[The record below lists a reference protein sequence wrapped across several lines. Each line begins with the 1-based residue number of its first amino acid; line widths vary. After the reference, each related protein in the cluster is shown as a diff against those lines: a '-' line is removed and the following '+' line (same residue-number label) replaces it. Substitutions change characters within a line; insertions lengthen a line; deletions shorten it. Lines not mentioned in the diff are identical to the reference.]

1 MSTVDYL
8 IVIGYFVA
16 MLAIGLLHLRKASVN
31 VRSYFLGGHKIPW
44 WITAMSSSM
53 SSIDITGTML
63 NVSILYFM
71 GVRSFYYNIWMI
83 GGVALMCHLG
93 RWIRRSNVVT
103 AAEWMSFRF
112 GKGWAGELPRLTIA
126 VVSIGSL
133 LGYVA
138 YAFVGVGK
146 FVSVFV
152 PPLHPDPILNA
163 QIWGVLIIAFTALYA
178 MLGGLFSVA
187 YTDLIQ
193 TFILFFTSVYISII
207 AFTTVGGDF
216 IASVTPAGWDIL
228 RPTARIDYMA
238 DVSMAGYPEGA
249 FEFFW
254 PWVMMW
260 GFQSLLS
267 FFSGPGMGP
276 GTQFMLSTKSA
287 RDTCKQGAG
296 YELLTFPK
304 WTLVVG
310 IGMLALSAEN
320 IDITDTDMV
329 LPQIISNMLPF
340 GIKGFVLVGF
350 LAAFM
355 STFSI
360 SINNGT
366 SYVIRDI
373 YIRHFR
379 PDARRKEFMA
389 VTYISSV
396 IFVVLGV
403 MLGTSMHSVFELGI
417 WVFGIL
423 GGSMIVPLVLRW
435 YWWRFN
441 GWGFACGMIAAFLV
455 AVTQKILQTSLGYI
469 WPDYNFFFLMLAVS
483 LIVSVAVALATPATN
498 HETLMEFYRKTQPWG
513 YWRPIHRTVL
523 GRWSEF
529 RKEKMAG
536 VDMFNCMVGAACLF
550 CLNMMPVYF
559 MLHNWTMFW
568 RLAVGFALTA
578 AIMYRSWYKRLPTD

>member
-1 MSTVDYL
+1 VSLVDIL
-8 IVIGYFVA
+8 IVAGYLA
-16 MLAIGLLHLRKASVN
+16 TMLIVGLLHLKEASGDVH
-31 VRSYFLGGHKIPW
+31 SYFLGNRRIPW

-71 GVRSFYYNIWMI
+71 GVRSFYYNVWMI

-112 GKGWAGELPRLTIA
+112 GEGWAGELPRLTVAAI
-126 VVSIGSL
+126 SIGSL
-133 LGYVA
+133 IGYVA
-138 YAFVGVGK
+138 YAYVGVGK
-146 FVSVFV
+146 FISAFV
-152 PPLHPDPILNA
+152 PALSADPTVNA
-163 QIWGVLIIAFTALYA
+163 QIWGALVILFTAVYA
-178 MLGGLFSVA
+178 VLGGLFSVA

-193 TFILFFTSVYISII
+193 TFILFLTSVYITVA
-207 AFTTVGGDF
+207 AFIKISPQT
-216 IASVTPAGWDIL
+216 IASLTPAGWDIL
-228 RPTARIDYMA
+228 HPTTRIDYMEGVA
-238 DVSMAGYPEGA
+238 MAGYPEGA
-249 FEFFW
+249 FALFM
-254 PWVMMW
+254 PWVLMW

-276 GTQFMLSTKSA
+276 GTQFMLSTRSA

-310 IGMLALSAEN
+310 ITLLALTTTG
-320 IDITDTDMV
+320 IDIADTDMV
-329 LPQIISNMLPF
+329 LPQLISTILPT
-340 GIKGFVLVGF
+340 GVKGFVLVGF

-373 YIRHFR
+373 YIRHIR
-379 PDARRKEFMA
+379 PAAGRSEFLT
-389 VTYISSV
+389 VTYLSSAV
-396 IFVVLGV
+396 FVVLGV
-403 MLGTSMHSVFELGI
+403 WLGMSMHSVLELGV

-423 GGSMIVPLVLRW
+423 SGSMIVPLILRW

-441 GWGFACGMIAAFLV
+441 GWGFAFGMIAAFAVALV
-455 AVTQKILQTSLGYI
+455 QKVIQTHWGYVWPDWAFYFLMCSVSLG
-469 WPDYNFFFLMLAVS
+469 
-483 LIVSVAVALATPATN
+483 VSVAVTLLTPATGRP
-498 HETLMEFYRKTQPWG
+498 TLVEFYRRTQPWG
-513 YWRPIHRTVL
+513 NWGPVRQDLKSLEPAFIR
-523 GRWSEF
+523 
-529 RKEKMAG
+529 EKMLRW
-536 VDMFNCMVGAACLF
+536 DLINCLVGAVALF

-559 MLHNWTMFW
+559 MLHNWVMFF
-568 RLAVGFALTA
+568 RLAVVFVLTA
-578 AIMYRSWYKRLPTD
+578 GTMYFTWYRTLPTD